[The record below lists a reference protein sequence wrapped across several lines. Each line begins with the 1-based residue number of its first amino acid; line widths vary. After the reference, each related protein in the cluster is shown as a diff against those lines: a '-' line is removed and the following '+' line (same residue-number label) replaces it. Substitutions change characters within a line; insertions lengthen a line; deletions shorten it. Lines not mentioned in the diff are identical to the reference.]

1 MNPAVLER
9 YGDYQ
14 LVRYLT
20 AGGMADLYLAES
32 PNHDGYLVVKKIQ
45 PRYAELTRVVR
56 MFIDEGRI
64 AQALNH
70 PNIVKVVDV
79 GQEAGTYFI
88 AMEYIAGR
96 DLLQVCRRGVE
107 VGQFLP
113 RHLAVSILVQALR
126 GLVYAHEKHDQDGQ
140 SLKVIHCD
148 VSPGNIVL
156 SWGGT
161 AKIVDFGI
169 ARATIQLRSEDHS
182 VAGKY
187 NYMAPEQIRGD
198 AIDARADL
206 FALGV
211 ILYEITVGK
220 RLFRGRPEQ
229 VMRLVLDEP
238 IERPSAVRPDYPRY
252 LEAIVMQALE
262 RDPERRYQS
271 ARQLR
276 DDLRAWLRDESQ
288 PHDKKAI
295 ATYLRSIFG
304 PERSDKKHG
313 GDEFGLE
320 DDEEDDELVL
330 EKGLPQLP
338 GDETPIESDPED
350 AEEAAPVPE
359 VFADTHPTVK
369 FGPDSGPVA
378 MSPAAQAVKEA
389 GSTGQVT
396 ALDPRSG
403 RRIDP
408 GRKLPSWVPVAAGA
422 VAVLLLT
429 LYFLFGR

>member
-1 MNPAVLER
+1 MNQAVLER

-32 PNHDGYLVVKKIQ
+32 PRHPGYLVVKKIQ
-45 PRYAELTRVVR
+45 PRYVEMTRVVK

-64 AQALNH
+64 AQALEH
-70 PNIVKVVDV
+70 PNIVRVVDV
-79 GQEAGTYFI
+79 GHEGGTYFI

-96 DLLQVCRRGVE
+96 DLLQICRRGVE
-107 VGQFLP
+107 VGHFLP
-113 RHLAVSILVQALR
+113 RHLAVAILVQALR
-126 GLVYAHEKHDQDGQ
+126 GLVYAHERKDESGTP
-140 SLKVIHCD
+140 LKVIHCD

-169 ARATIQLRSEDHS
+169 ARATIQLRAEDHS

-187 NYMAPEQIRGD
+187 NYMAPEQIRGE

-238 IERPSAVRPDYPRY
+238 IERPSAVRPDYPRF

-271 ARQLR
+271 ARKLR

-288 PHDKKAI
+288 PHDKRAI
-295 ATYLRSIFG
+295 ATYLRSVFG
-304 PERSDKKHG
+304 PEPHQKHH
-313 GDEFGLE
+313 GDEFGVE
-320 DDEEDDELVL
+320 DQDEDLVL
-330 EKGLPQLP
+330 EKALPLLP
-338 GDETPIESDPED
+338 GDETPLEVDPED
-350 AEEAAPVPE
+350 PEEAAPIPE
-359 VFADTHPTVK
+359 VFADTAPTVK
-369 FGPDSGPVA
+369 FSGPDSGRLMVDDESA
-378 MSPAAQAVKEA
+378 TQADGPFEKA
-389 GSTGQVT
+389 TSTAQVT
-396 ALDPRSG
+396 VPAGQPRKREG
-403 RRIDP
+403 AP
-408 GRKLPSWVPVAAGA
+408 WLPVAAVA
-422 VAVLLLT
+422 ALALVAV
-429 LYFLFGR
+429 LYFLFAR

>member
-1 MNPAVLER
+1 MMPAAALEK

-20 AGGMADLYLAES
+20 AGGMADLYLAEG
-32 PNHDGYLVVKKIQ
+32 PARDGYLVVKKIQ
-45 PRYAELTRVVR
+45 PRYVEMTRVVK

-64 AQALNH
+64 AKALNH

-79 GQEAGTYFI
+79 GHEGGTYFI
-88 AMEYIAGR
+88 AMEYIPGR
-96 DLLQVCRRGVE
+96 DLLTVCRRGVE

-113 RHLAVSILVQALR
+113 RHIAVGILAQALR
-126 GLVYAHEKHDQDGQ
+126 GLVYAHEKIGPDGEP
-140 SLKVIHCD
+140 LRVVHCD

-161 AKIVDFGI
+161 VKIVDFGI

-187 NYMAPEQIRGD
+187 NYMAPEQIRGEGV
-198 AIDARADL
+198 DARSDL

-238 IERPSAVRPDYPRY
+238 IERPSAVRPDYPRF

-262 RDPERRYQS
+262 RDPDRRYQS
-271 ARQLR
+271 ARHLR
-276 DDLRAWLRDESQ
+276 DDLRAWLRDEGQ
-288 PHDKKAI
+288 PWDKREI
-295 ATYLRSIFG
+295 AAYLRSIFANQNA
-304 PERSDKKHG
+304 KHPG
-313 GDEFGLE
+313 GDEFGQEEDE
-320 DDEEDDELVL
+320 DDDLVL
-330 EKGLPQLP
+330 EKALPQLA
-338 GDETPIESDPED
+338 GDETPLEADPED
-350 AEEAAPVPE
+350 PEDDAPIPA

-369 FGPDSGPVA
+369 LPDSGKHRIDSGP
-378 MSPAAQAVKEA
+378 
-389 GSTGQVT
+389 T
-396 ALDPRSG
+396 ALSSTAEVRALPEPKPRAK
-403 RRIDP
+403 RRTP
-408 GRKLPSWVPVAAGA
+408 AWVPIAAGA
-422 VAVLLLT
+422 AAVVAAV
-429 LYFLFGR
+429 LYFLFLR

>member
-1 MNPAVLER
+1 MMPAVLER
-9 YGDYQ
+9 YGEFQ

-32 PNHDGYLVVKKIQ
+32 PRHPGYLVVKKIQ
-45 PRYAELTRVVR
+45 PRYVEMTRVVK

-64 AQALNH
+64 ALALDH

-79 GQEAGTYFI
+79 GHEGGTYFI
-88 AMEYIAGR
+88 AMEYIPGR
-96 DLLQVCRRGVE
+96 DLLQICRRGVE

-113 RHLAVSILVQALR
+113 RHLAVAILVQALR
-126 GLVYAHEKHDQDGQ
+126 GLVYAHEKHDADGKP
-140 SLKVIHCD
+140 LRVIHCD

-169 ARATIQLRSEDHS
+169 ARATIQLRAEDHS

-187 NYMAPEQIRGD
+187 NYMAPEQIRGEP
-198 AIDARADL
+198 IDARADL

-229 VMRLVLDEP
+229 VMHLVLEEP

-262 RDPERRYQS
+262 RDPARRYQS
-271 ARQLR
+271 ARKLR
-276 DDLRAWLRDESQ
+276 DDLRAWLIDESQ
-288 PHDKKAI
+288 PHDKRAI
-295 ATYLRSIFG
+295 ATYLRAVFG
-304 PERSDKKHG
+304 PSFQGKKHG
-313 GDEFGLE
+313 GDEFGLSQE
-320 DDEEDDELVL
+320 EEDEELVL
-330 EKGLPQLP
+330 EKALPQLP
-338 GDETPIESDPED
+338 GDENALEVDPED
-350 AEEAAPVPE
+350 PEESPPIPE
-359 VFADTHPTVK
+359 ALADTAPTVRLASESGRIALGI
-369 FGPDSGPVA
+369 GP
-378 MSPAAQAVKEA
+378 
-389 GSTGQVT
+389 GSTGEVK
-396 ALDPRSG
+396 AHDPKK
-403 RRIDP
+403 P
-408 GRKLPSWVPVAAGA
+408 MPWLPIAAA
-422 VAVLLLT
+422 AAVLVLVA